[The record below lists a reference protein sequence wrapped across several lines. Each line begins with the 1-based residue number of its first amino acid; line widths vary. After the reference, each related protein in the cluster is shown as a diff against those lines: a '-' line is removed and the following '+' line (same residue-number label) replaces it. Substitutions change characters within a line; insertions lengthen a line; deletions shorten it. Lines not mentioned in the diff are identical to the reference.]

1 MIGRAN
7 LESGDHL
14 PLFLPVCG
22 VVEVLHTDERSETV
36 GDRVVWH
43 Q

>member
-1 MIGRAN
+1 MIGPAN
-7 LESGDHL
+7 LESGDHF
-14 PLFLPVCG
+14 PLFLPVRG

-36 GDRVVWH
+36 RDRVVWD